1 MQRQMARKCLG
12 MSGILYVV
20 ATPIGHLGDMS
31 RRGIETLNH
40 VGVIAA
46 EDTRRTRVLLQHID
60 HAGCELL
67 SVHEHNE
74 EHIAPQL
81 IKRLQQGTDI
91 ALVSDA
97 GTPLI
102 NDPGYLLLQ
111 LAWQAGLR
119 VVPVPGAC
127 SITTALSVCPIPCQP
142 FRYVGFLSG
151 KPRLRRS
158 QLEHWLMMPDALVFL
173 ESPHRIR
180 AALSDI
186 ADLSP
191 RQLMIG
197 REMTKQYESFITGSA
212 KEVLAQLAETPKG
225 EFVCVVEAAES
236 VTNRFDLTH
245 VVTALLQELAPTQA
259 AKLAAQ
265 ICGVRKKEAYDL
277 ALKLSSGQGR
287 NER

>member
-1 MQRQMARKCLG
+1 